1 MASHIR
7 YDQGEATRLKLLCIG
22 RVKVRQIGQKIL
34 LCLPPALRIDRIGQ
48 KPCFFCGPCLPDH
61 ISTPGRSRLGRASCK
76 SQYVRNA
83 SDCQMRMVSRRLAR
97 LTAARIAA
105 MRCFRSTCLVG

>member
-34 LCLPPALRIDRIGQ
+34 LFLPPALRIDGSGKNLALFADLANRDWAGQ
-48 KPCFFCGPCLPDH
+48 A
-61 ISTPGRSRLGRASCK
+61 ASP
-76 SQYVRNA
+76 SMSA
-83 SDCQMRMVSRRLAR
+83 MPL
-97 LTAARIAA
+97 IAKCA
-105 MRCFRSTCLVG
+105 WCHGAWQG

>member
-34 LCLPPALRIDRIGQ
+34 LFCPRPPNRWIGQ

-61 ISTPGRSRLGRASCK
+61 IPLRVNRDWAGQAASP
-76 SQYVRNA
+76 SMSA
-83 SDCQMRMVSRRLAR
+83 MPL
-97 LTAARIAA
+97 IAKCA
-105 MRCFRSTCLVG
+105 WCHGAWQG

>member
-34 LCLPPALRIDRIGQ
+34 LFCPALRIDGSGKNLAFFADLAYPTTFPLRVNRDWAGQ
-48 KPCFFCGPCLPDH
+48 A
-61 ISTPGRSRLGRASCK
+61 ASP
-76 SQYVRNA
+76 SMSA
-83 SDCQMRMVSRRLAR
+83 MPL
-97 LTAARIAA
+97 IAKCA
-105 MRCFRSTCLVG
+105 WCHGAWQG